1 MRGEE
6 RGERRDGP
14 KERKRRKRERE
25 GEVWSVLFLWTHWGV
40 AETMLNVERHGLLI

>member
-25 GEVWSVLFLWTHWGV
+25 GGRGVVCSVPVDSLGCGRN
-40 AETMLNVERHGLLI
+40 NVEC